1 MTAPVLTA
9 ATAAPAR
16 PANLSP
22 HERAEIGL
30 AARRLLPPGEQ
41 DALVVGDDRPLP
53 EELALQVAVTR
64 IPELVPL
71 RHTRMASTP
80 FAYLRGNALGMAADL
95 AATPVSGLST
105 QLCGDAHLSNFGLF
119 GSAERRLLFDVNDF
133 DETLPGPWEWDVK
146 RLAASIVVAGRENG
160 FSAKECRRTAR
171 LAVRRYRDAMAQF
184 AAMGTLDVW
193 YARVD
198 ADELT
203 QLAALALG
211 KASRKRLD
219 KALARA
225 RASDHARS
233 VAKLTEDRGEG
244 LRFRSDPPDL
254 VPITELL
261 PEVDREELEAHLARF
276 LARYRRSL
284 VPDRRI
290 LLDRFEML
298 AVARKVVG
306 VGSVGTRCWVIL
318 LRGRDDG
325 DLLLLQVKEAQP
337 SVLSAHVPAMPG
349 RPRPVRNE
357 GARVVSGQRLMQAA
371 GDIFLGWNHMNGADG
386 VERDFYVR
394 QLKDMKG
401 SAVVETMDP
410 VMMGQYVQVCAWTL
424 ARAHARA
431 GDAIAIAA
439 YLGGDDD
446 FPKAV
451 ARFAASYADRN
462 EQDHALFTEAI
473 AAGRLPATTR

>member
-1 MTAPVLTA
+1 MTAPALTA
-9 ATAAPAR
+9 VTAVPTR
-16 PANLSP
+16 PTHLTP
-22 HERAEIGL
+22 EERAAIGHT
-30 AARRLLPPGEQ
+30 ARELLPPAEQ
-41 DALVVGDDRPLP
+41 DVLVLAGDRLLP
-53 EELALQVAVTR
+53 EELARQVARTR
-64 IPELVPL
+64 VPELVPM
-71 RHTRMASTP
+71 RHSRMASSP
-80 FAYLRGNALGMAADL
+80 FAYFRGNALGMAADL
-95 AATPVSGLST
+95 ANAPVSGLTT

-160 FSAKECRRTAR
+160 FSAKDCRRTAR
-171 LAVRRYRDAMAQF
+171 IAVRRYRDAMAQF
-184 AAMGTLDVW
+184 AAMSTLDVW

-198 ADELT
+198 ADELA
-203 QLAALALG
+203 QLAELALG

-225 RASDHARS
+225 RASDHTRS

-244 LRFRSDPPDL
+244 LRFRSGPPEL

-261 PEVDREELEAHLARF
+261 PEVDRHELEAHLARF

-284 VPDRRI
+284 VPDRRT
-290 LLDRFEML
+290 LLDRFEL
-298 AVARKVVG
+298 LDVARKVVG

-325 DLLLLQVKEAQP
+325 DLLLLQVKEAQA
-337 SVLSAHVPAMPG
+337 SVLAAHVPPMPG

-371 GDIFLGWNHMNGADG
+371 GDIFLGWNHMEGADG
-386 VERDFYVR
+386 LERDFYVR

-410 VMMGQYVQVCAWTL
+410 VIMGHYVQICAWTL

-431 GDAIAIAA
+431 GDPIAIAA
-439 YLGGDDD
+439 YLGDSDD

-451 ARFAASYADRN
+451 ARFAERYADRN

-473 AAGRLPATTR
+473 AAGRLPATTP